1 MREKHTPV
9 CSYKRVQRSRLIFD
23 RNNDNRIE
31 PAGRMLTLPERL
43 NTGGGQG
50 IYRIDRIARKEY
62 DYFTA

>member
-50 IYRIDRIARKEY
+50 GFDMLNLSDNVPFCPR
-62 DYFTA
+62 